1 MALCSRRTK
10 RARLSFPAS
19 FSLVHFFW
27 RSKRNEQ
34 DNFGRATDP
43 PDGGGE
49 AIASKN
55 HLLVSFIFFPATF
68 DSMIDNATIERILD
82 AAQITD
88 VVQEFVQLKKRGVNL
103 LGLCPFNN
111 EKTPSFTVSPSKGI
125 VKCFGCGKGGNSV
138 NFIMEHEHLSYPEAL
153 RYLARKYHIEIE
165 EHEQT
170 KEDIEKQNER
180 ESMLVLSAYA
190 GRIFHENLFNTDEG
204 ISVGLTYFKERG
216 FRHDILKKFDIG
228 YSLEKRDALT
238 RKALE
243 DGYREEYLVK
253 TGLSIK
259 HDDRVFDRFS
269 GRVMFPIHSLSG
281 QILGFGGR
289 ILIKDPKTA
298 KYLNSPESEIY
309 HKSRIVYGIYHARKA
324 ITREDCCYMVEG
336 YTDVLSLHE
345 AGIENVV
352 ASSGTSLTQEQVR
365 LIKRFTQNMTI
376 LYDGDA
382 AGIKASL
389 RGIDLVLEEGMN
401 VRIVLLP
408 DGEDPDSYSKK
419 VSNEEFKSYI
429 RDNETDFIR
438 FKTKMLMSEA
448 KSDPVMRAN
457 LIRDIVKSIA
467 VIPESITRT
476 VYIKEC
482 STQMEVPEAVL
493 YNEVNKLRQQKS
505 FQERNQYPTP
515 PDDMPVHRVVQQ
527 KQITHEPSTYWS
539 ENEII
544 RLLLKYGSEVF
555 ERKVNK
561 EDGQESITCIAD
573 FIVAEIDSDEL
584 TFDNTV
590 LAQIYSDYQFHIRQG
605 LFPGDQHFVRH
616 ADPDISRISAGLLAE
631 NYVLSNIWRKKQA
644 YVETE
649 TDKLKE
655 IVQDSVLKFK
665 RDKLSL
671 MRQKL
676 RHQMDEAVKEGKMD
690 EVYSLQK
697 KDTVLANAILRISK
711 SLGNRII

>member
-1 MALCSRRTK
+1 
-10 RARLSFPAS
+10 
-19 FSLVHFFW
+19 
-27 RSKRNEQ
+27 
-34 DNFGRATDP
+34 
-43 PDGGGE
+43 
-49 AIASKN
+49 
-55 HLLVSFIFFPATF
+55 
-68 DSMIDNATIERILD
+68 MIDRATIEKILD

-88 VVQEFVQLKKRGVNL
+88 VVQEFVPLKKRGVNL
-103 LGLCPFNN
+103 LGLCPFHN

-125 VKCFGCGKGGNSV
+125 FKCFGCGKGGNPV

-153 RYLARKYHIEIE
+153 RYLAKKYHIEFE
-165 EHEQT
+165 EREQT
-170 KEDIEKQNER
+170 KEDLEKQNER
-180 ESMLVLSAYA
+180 ESMLVLSSYA
-190 GRIFHENLFNTDEG
+190 GRVFHENLFNSDEG

-216 FRHDILKKFDIG
+216 FRHDILKKFDVG
-228 YSLEKRDALT
+228 YSFGKRDALT
-238 RKALE
+238 KKALD

-259 HDDRVFDRFS
+259 HEERLFDRFS

-289 ILIKDPKTA
+289 ILIKDPKSA

-324 ITREDCCYMVEG
+324 ISKEDCCYMVEG

-365 LIKRFTQNMTI
+365 LIRRFTQNMTI

-382 AGIKASL
+382 AGIKASI

-408 DGEDPDSYSKK
+408 VGEDPDSYSKK
-419 VSNEEFKSYI
+419 VSNEEFRNFI

-438 FKTKMLMSEA
+438 FKTKLLLAEA
-448 KSDPVMRAN
+448 KSDPVLRAN

-493 YNEVNKLRQQKS
+493 YNEVNKLRQQKT
-505 FQERNQYPTP
+505 FQDRNKYPGP
-515 PDDMPVHRVVQQ
+515 EDLPVQRVSQM
-527 KQITHEPSTYWS
+527 KQITHEPSTYNS
-539 ENEII
+539 EKEVV
-544 RLLLKYGSEVF
+544 RLLLKYGSDVF
-555 ERKVNK
+555 DRQISK
-561 EDGQESITCIAD
+561 EDGKESVTFVAD
-573 FIVAEIDSDEL
+573 YIVNEIDSDEL
-584 TFDNTV
+584 SFENTV
-590 LAQIYSDYQFHIRQG
+590 LAEIYGDFQFHIRQG

-616 ADPDISRISAGLLAE
+616 ADPDISRISAELLAE
-631 NYVLSNIWRKKQA
+631 NYVLSDIWRKKQT

-649 TDKLKE
+649 SDKIKE
-655 IVQDSVLKFK
+655 IVEDAVLKFK
-665 RDKLSL
+665 RDKISL
-671 MRQKL
+671 MREKIL
-676 RHQMDEAVKEGKMD
+676 HQMGEAIKAGDSEL
-690 EVYSLQK
+690 VYSLQK
-697 KDTVLANAILRISK
+697 KDTVLAGAVLRISK
-711 SLGNRII
+711 DLGNRII